1 MALALDPS
9 HASACCTRSPFPE
22 PSGLTH
28 HRTRHSSHTTT
39 AGPPPP
45 PTTSSAL
52 KLYAL
57 IARETTILCE
67 YTTTSGNF
75 QQITSTIL
83 NKIKPEVG
91 TRSHEGPSAWRYTTV
106 PRRPASTFM
115 QMSLRRRLAEL
126 S

>member
-1 MALALDPS
+1 MLGRGHHPRRPS
-9 HASACCTRSPFPE
+9 H
-22 PSGLTH
+22 GQ
-28 HRTRHSSHTTT
+28 
-39 AGPPPP
+39 
-45 PTTSSAL
+45 
-52 KLYAL
+52 LYAL